1 MQMPHPSR
9 LARVSSWVC
18 RSDPVSDTAD
28 PSEIIVHA
36 TCVAHSGRAVLIRGA
51 AGRGKSGLGLHLL
64 ALGADLVADDRT
76 RLWRDGAQVLATA
89 PEAIAGQIEAR
100 GMGILHLPRVT
111 AQPLAL
117 IVDMDNEE
125 AERLP
130 PLRHEVIFGLDIPS
144 VRKSAFPHLA
154 AALLLYLKH
163 GKLA

>member
-1 MQMPHPSR
+1 ME
-9 LARVSSWVC
+9 
-18 RSDPVSDTAD
+18 
-28 PSEIIVHA
+28 PSEIVVHA

-51 AGRGKSGLGLHLL
+51 AGRGKSGLALQLL

-89 PEAIAGQIEAR
+89 PETIAGQIEAR
-100 GMGILHLPRVT
+100 GMGVLHLPPVT

-117 IVDMDNEE
+117 IVDMDHEE

-130 PLRHEVIFGLDIPS
+130 PLRHEGILGLDIPS

-154 AALLLYLKH
+154 AALLLYLKN